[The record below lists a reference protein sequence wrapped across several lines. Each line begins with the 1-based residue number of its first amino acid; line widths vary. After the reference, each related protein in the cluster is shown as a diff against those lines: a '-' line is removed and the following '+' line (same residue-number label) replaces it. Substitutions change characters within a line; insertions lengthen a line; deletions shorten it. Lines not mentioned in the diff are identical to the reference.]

1 VETRTFGGTGAPVP
15 VIGQGTWRIRDAR
28 GAEEA
33 LKAGIAL
40 GLTHIDTAEL
50 YQNQSRSEDIV
61 GRAIQGT
68 RDRIFLASKV
78 LPQNASY
85 RGTREACENT
95 LARLGTDRLDLYYL
109 HWWSD
114 DHPLEDT
121 MRAMAELVDA
131 KKVRFV
137 GVSNF
142 DVQELEAAKLALGRH
157 RLAANQ
163 VLYHLGERGIES
175 EVLPWCKKNGVAVVG
190 YSPFGSGDFP
200 GPKTPQGKVLAE
212 VAAKVQRTPR
222 QVALAFLSRD
232 PSVFL
237 IPKAEKA
244 DHVRDNAGGAFPL
257 PKDAVAAID
266 QAFPMK
272 PGLSFL

>member
-1 VETRTFGGTGAPVP
+1 
-15 VIGQGTWRIRDAR
+15 
-28 GAEEA
+28 
-33 LKAGIAL
+33 
-40 GLTHIDTAEL
+40 
-50 YQNQSRSEDIV
+50 
-61 GRAIQGT
+61 
-68 RDRIFLASKV
+68 
-78 LPQNASY
+78 
-85 RGTREACENT
+85 
-95 LARLGTDRLDLYYL
+95 LDLYYL